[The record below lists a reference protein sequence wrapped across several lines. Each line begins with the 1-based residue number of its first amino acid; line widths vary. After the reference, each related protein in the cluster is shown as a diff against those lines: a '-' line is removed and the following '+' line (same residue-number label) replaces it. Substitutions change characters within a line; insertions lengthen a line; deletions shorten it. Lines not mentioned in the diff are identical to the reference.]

1 MKLAA
6 IDIGSNSVHMII
18 AATSAGRAFEV
29 IDRVKEMVFL
39 GRSMAEHGRLTEEAF
54 AAGLEA
60 IGKFHKLALRHGVD
74 EILAVATA
82 AVREAENG
90 GEFLYAVAAQTGITP
105 QVISGV
111 EEARYIY
118 LAVRNVVDLF
128 DRSALIIDIG
138 GGSVEAIVGNC
149 PRAPARQEP
158 PARRPAAAREVR
170 RRSAGQTREEGAR
183 KLRPRALGTGDAR
196 GTRGRLRHRGR
207 HLGHDPGAR
216 RSGERAAGRRA
227 PDATPGTSS
236 SSTACKSFP
245 TSSPPARPP
254 SACKPSAS
262 TSRARTRSTSADSCS
277 APCSSSR
284 APRKSRSP
292 IRRCARAWCST
303 ISSEPPSTSALST
316 WSVTSA
322 APACSSWP
330 SAAGRPAPIPDGW
343 RGSRS
348 SFSTRPATLHGLR
361 DSDRRL
367 LEYAAILHD
376 VGQHV
381 GYERH
386 EHHAAYII
394 RNGDLRGFDDKERE
408 MIALI
413 ARYHRKSRP
422 RRKDPDYDALSP
434 RRRKSVRVLAGI
446 LRLADGLDRSHHQLV
461 HSVRCRYNERELGI
475 SAIAEDDAE
484 LEVWGARRKAKLL
497 ERALGRKIT
506 LYVEPLGQAAQPRKR
521 REPMPVASTTIEL
534 RTKGDAQVVDI
545 TDEVRAALE
554 KSGLRDGI
562 GCVFVP
568 GATGAVTTIEY
579 EPGCV
584 ADLQRLFD
592 ELAPPNRDY
601 EHERRWGDGNGHS
614 HLRAALL
621 GPSLSL
627 PVQRRRAVPRHLAA
641 DRVRRLRQP
650 PALAKSH
657 RATGWRVKV
666 RL

>member
-1 MKLAA
+1 MKIAA

-18 AATSAGRAFEV
+18 ASTSAGRAFEV

-39 GRSMAEHGRLTEEAF
+39 GRSMAEHGRLTDEAF

-118 LAVRNVVDLF
+118 LAVKNVVDLF

-138 GGSVEAIVGNC
+138 GGSVEVIVGN
-149 PRAPARQEP
+149 
-158 PARRPAAAREVR
+158 ARELQLGK
-170 RRSAGQTREEGAR
+170 S
-183 KLRPRALGTGDAR
+183 LRIGVQRLRAKFGGGALGKREKKDLESHVREVSEAAMR
-196 GTRGRLRHRGR
+196 E
-207 HLGHDPGAR
+207 A
-216 RSGERAAGRRA
+216 RAAGFGVAVGTSGTILALGEAVSRGGGERPTNTGHVVKLDGLRQLADELAARTPAERVQMFGIDVARSDSIHVGGLLLCTLLELAGAKEITLSDSSLREGVVLDYLDRAAEHIRAFDVVSDIRRA
-227 PDATPGTSS
+227 SVLELAQRCGQTGAHPGRV
-236 SSTACKSFP
+236 AGLALELFDQ
-245 TSSPPARPP
+245 
-254 SACKPSAS
+254 
-262 TSRARTRSTSADSCS
+262 TRD
-277 APCSSSR
+277 
-284 APRKSRSP
+284 
-292 IRRCARAWCST
+292 
-303 ISSEPPSTSALST
+303 
-316 WSVTSA
+316 
-322 APACSSWP
+322 
-330 SAAGRPAPIPDGW
+330 
-343 RGSRS
+343 
-348 SFSTRPATLHGLR
+348 LHGLR

-408 MIALI
+408 MIALV

-422 RRKDPDYDALSP
+422 RRKDSDYDALSP
-434 RRRKSVRVLAGI
+434 RRRKSVRVLSGI

-506 LYVEPLGQAAQPRKR
+506 LYVEPVSRAAQT
-521 REPMPVASTTIEL
+521 A
-534 RTKGDAQVVDI
+534 
-545 TDEVRAALE
+545 
-554 KSGLRDGI
+554 
-562 GCVFVP
+562 
-568 GATGAVTTIEY
+568 
-579 EPGCV
+579 
-584 ADLQRLFD
+584 
-592 ELAPPNRDY
+592 
-601 EHERRWGDGNGHS
+601 
-614 HLRAALL
+614 
-621 GPSLSL
+621 
-627 PVQRRRAVPRHLAA
+627 
-641 DRVRRLRQP
+641 
-650 PALAKSH
+650 
-657 RATGWRVKV
+657 
-666 RL
+666 